1 MKCDII
7 NKTAE
12 SIINNVGKVIFG
24 KEREIR
30 FAVTAMLCRG
40 HVLLDDIPGTGTE
53 RSGVTSGY
61 HHQIETIRIRAL
73 NGTAS
78 IRQAAGFLSQKNDSG
93 PKRPDR
99 MRNVTF
105 STDT

>member
-12 SIINNVGKVIFG
+12 SIINNVGRVIYG

-40 HVLLDDIPGTGTE
+40 HVLLDDIPGTGKP
-53 RSGVTSGY
+53 
-61 HHQIETIRIRAL
+61 
-73 NGTAS
+73 
-78 IRQAAGFLSQKNDSG
+78 LSQRLSQSQSPRK
-93 PKRPDR
+93 
-99 MRNVTF
+99 
-105 STDT
+105 

>member
-12 SIINNVGKVIFG
+12 SIINNVGRVIYG

-40 HVLLDDIPGTGTE
+40 HVLLDDIPGTGKTTVINGIIKTYAE
-53 RSGVTSGY
+53 SSSRPTFFRQTSRESIFMIRKGRNSCSDEDLCS
-61 HHQIETIRIRAL
+61 QI
-73 NGTAS
+73 S
-78 IRQAAGFLSQKNDSG
+78 CSQT
-93 PKRPDR
+93 R
-99 MRNVTF
+99 
-105 STDT
+105 

>member
-12 SIINNVGKVIFG
+12 SIINNVGKVIYG

-40 HVLLDDIPGTGTE
+40 HVLLDDIPGTGKTTLAKALAKSVSAE
-53 RSGVTSGY
+53 MSPTFFRQTSRESIFMIRKGRNSCSDEDLCS
-61 HHQIETIRIRAL
+61 QISCLQTR
-73 NGTAS
+73 
-78 IRQAAGFLSQKNDSG
+78 
-93 PKRPDR
+93 
-99 MRNVTF
+99 
-105 STDT
+105 

>member
-12 SIINNVGKVIFG
+12 SIINNVGRVIYG

-40 HVLLDDIPGTGTE
+40 HVLLDDIPGTGKTTLAKALAKSVSAE
-53 RSGVTSGY
+53 MSPTFFRQTSQGSTF
-61 HHQIETIRIRAL
+61 TIRKGRNSCSDEDL
-73 NGTAS
+73 C
-78 IRQAAGFLSQKNDSG
+78 SQISCSQT
-93 PKRPDR
+93 R
-99 MRNVTF
+99 
-105 STDT
+105 

>member
-12 SIINNVGKVIFG
+12 SIINNVGRVIYG

-40 HVLLDDIPGTGTE
+40 HVLLDDIPGT
-53 RSGVTSGY
+53 
-61 HHQIETIRIRAL
+61 
-73 NGTAS
+73 
-78 IRQAAGFLSQKNDSG
+78 
-93 PKRPDR
+93 
-99 MRNVTF
+99 
-105 STDT
+105 